1 MNKYNKIMQK
11 FWLAMTVL
19 IVVAV
24 TYLGFKEG
32 FGRWYFYYIFAALT
46 LGLYFI
52 RGFMMKHMEKHQEY
66 LKQKE
71 EEERRK

>member
-1 MNKYNKIMQK
+1 MNTYNKVMQK
-11 FWLAMTVL
+11 FWLAMTV
-19 IVVAV
+19 IIIIAV
-24 TYLGFKEG
+24 TYLGFTEG
-32 FGRWYFYYIFAALT
+32 FERWYFYYFFAAST

-52 RGFMMKHMEKHQEY
+52 RGYMMRHMEKHQDF